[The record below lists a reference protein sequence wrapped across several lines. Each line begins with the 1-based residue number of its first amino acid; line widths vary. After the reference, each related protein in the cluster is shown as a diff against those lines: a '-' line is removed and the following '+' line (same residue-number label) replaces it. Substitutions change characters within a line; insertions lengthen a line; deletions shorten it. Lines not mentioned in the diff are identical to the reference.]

1 MLLNVGPSTAF
12 FVSTPVISGAIMETA
27 ARECD
32 AAADRAGSWSAAEE
46 KVDAMRSMIAAG
58 TAIRGPLAR
67 ELKVGAQFERRKP
80 PCSLS
85 AKSSSRGGHI
95 GSDEAQQ
102 QLHLLCRDFF

>member
-46 KVDAMRSMIAAG
+46 KVDARKSMM
-58 TAIRGPLAR
+58 
-67 ELKVGAQFERRKP
+67 
-80 PCSLS
+80 
-85 AKSSSRGGHI
+85 
-95 GSDEAQQ
+95 
-102 QLHLLCRDFF
+102 

>member
-58 TAIRGPLAR
+58 TAIRGGPLATGAEGGGAIR
-67 ELKVGAQFERRKP
+67 AEKRVGVPLLKT
-80 PCSLS
+80 
-85 AKSSSRGGHI
+85 
-95 GSDEAQQ
+95 
-102 QLHLLCRDFF
+102 

>member
-58 TAIRGPLAR
+58 TAIRGPLDT
-67 ELKVGAQFERRKP
+67 GAEGGGRN
-80 PCSLS
+80 
-85 AKSSSRGGHI
+85 SSGEKFSTSRGGHI

-102 QLHLLCRDFF
+102 QLRLGGGGGGGGGFF

>member
-58 TAIRGPLAR
+58 TAIRGPLAT
-67 ELKVGAQFERRKP
+67 GAEGGGAIRAEKTP
-80 PCSLS
+80 VLPLS
-85 AKSSSRGGHI
+85 
-95 GSDEAQQ
+95 EEQQ
-102 QLHLLCRDFF
+102 QRRPHRLR